1 MAEAG
6 SGSDDDSDQLM
17 SLHEAARNCNVRQ
30 MRRALDAGASP
41 NFRSGVGHVAAIHLL
56 CKTKLNHADK
66 FPEVR
71 ERVGAR
77 LACLHLLRQ
86 SPDFD
91 VNLPNDYGERAI
103 HLSAWHAR
111 SSDDVEFMQAVV
123 DAGADVNAA
132 TGHSKSTA
140 VPWSLR
146 RYLRQAT

>member
-17 SLHEAARNCNVRQ
+17 SIHEAARNCNVRQ

-71 ERVGAR
+71 ERV
-77 LACLHLLRQ
+77 
-86 SPDFD
+86 
-91 VNLPNDYGERAI
+91 
-103 HLSAWHAR
+103 
-111 SSDDVEFMQAVV
+111 
-123 DAGADVNAA
+123 
-132 TGHSKSTA
+132 
-140 VPWSLR
+140 
-146 RYLRQAT
+146 